1 MVCGF
6 DSLPWHHCPTPIHRP
21 EFSCISHV
29 VIFWLL
35 HPFNPFRVSTMKY
48 KLRLYLHYH
57 GLDDDLELV
66 LVVLGLILFC
76 LHCPYRNNY
85 WSLNLLI
92 SDMTDHHLNESSVLC
107 RAVKVSKINLLI
119 HTAPLK
125 VDL

>member
-1 MVCGF
+1 MVDAADLKSATRNGVWVR
-6 DSLPWHHCPTPIHRP
+6 LPPSAPSPPRFTGRGVS
-21 EFSCISHV
+21 FISHV

-48 KLRLYLHYH
+48 KFRLYLHYH

-92 SDMTDHHLNESSVLC
+92 SDMTDHHLN
-107 RAVKVSKINLLI
+107 
-119 HTAPLK
+119 
-125 VDL
+125 